1 MNGTYGKFVLANAP
15 GHEIIEVEAE
25 EIKNVIGGGDESLL
39 SSICSMLCTRPTC
52 IGFSS
57 NAQDSYKC
65 NLYSKVVFAKSDP
78 GIAKLDIKDKLYL
91 R

>member
-1 MNGTYGKFVLANAP
+1 MNITKDKFVLVNAP
-15 GHEIIEVEAE
+15 GYDIIDVEAE
-25 EIKNVIGGGDESLL
+25 EIKNVIGSGDENLL
-39 SSICSMLCTRPTC
+39 NSICSMLCTRPTC

-65 NLYSKVVFAKSDP
+65 NMYSKVVFANTDP
-78 GIAKLDIKDKLYL
+78 NNPNLGIKEKLYL